1 MLEHLTPRWL
11 CVCELL
17 YQSKS
22 THGATAG
29 NWSSLWGTMCI
40 VHLVGARLR
49 TPSNQF
55 TLHIVQV
62 IVHVHHR
69 RPALQVV
76 GFVSTGRNWTS
87 MWGTTQNSLKS
98 ICNVQFSTIQ
108 DVQGHLINCNHGQMV
123 VSSWNQTKSWISE
136 IHKTMS
142 WALSWILSNNYLSP
156 FFQPENIFVCSASHT
171 KESVKRIVICDKSS
185 PY

>member
-40 VHLVGARLR
+40 WWGHDWELLQI
-49 TPSNQF
+49 NLHC
-55 TLHIVQV
+55 TLYN
-62 IVHVHHR
+62 IVHVHLHHR

-98 ICNVQFSTIQ
+98 ICNVQFSIIVHNILCARSSYQLQSWTNGRLFLKSKKKLDLRDSQ
-108 DVQGHLINCNHGQMV
+108 DNV
-123 VSSWNQTKSWISE
+123 
-136 IHKTMS
+136 MS
-142 WALSWILSNNYLSP
+142 TELNSL
-156 FFQPENIFVCSASHT
+156 
-171 KESVKRIVICDKSS
+171 K
-185 PY
+185 

>member
-40 VHLVGARLR
+40 WWGHDWELLQI
-49 TPSNQF
+49 NLHC
-55 TLHIVQV
+55 TLYN
-62 IVHVHHR
+62 IVHVHLHHR

-123 VSSWNQTKSWISE
+123 VSSWNQNKSWISE

-156 FFQPENIFVCSASHT
+156 FFSPWEYFCMFCFSH
-171 KESVKRIVICDKSS
+171 KREC
-185 PY
+185 